1 MVPNLLGITEDE
13 INPNTYDSVYLNLQ
27 EDYERANPITKKQGL
42 QKFIKVLRDNDL
54 ITSENYL
61 LLMEDID
68 NKHSLN
74 FENYYSQNKS
84 LKTNIENNKQNK
96 FLSMVTGNISKQE
109 NRKTLAPHSK
119 NMLKTFNMNVDK
131 RSQNSYHP
139 KNTPKLN
146 LHNANNVV
154 NHISEDKT
162 HRHSTKKPMLKLFQ
176 ADKKVA
182 DINDFKLFK

>member
-109 NRKTLAPHSK
+109 NS
-119 NMLKTFNMNVDK
+119 
-131 RSQNSYHP
+131 
-139 KNTPKLN
+139 
-146 LHNANNVV
+146 
-154 NHISEDKT
+154 I
-162 HRHSTKKPMLKLFQ
+162 
-176 ADKKVA
+176 
-182 DINDFKLFK
+182 